1 MLTQHDIVVLLDAS
15 NTLNSSF
22 QNAAAKSDPVEIT
35 NWYSRLAHISE
46 LLKHLVHSYQDH
58 TIEVQYHDLSEI
70 YLITNDL
77 VISAVFSMNERFDAF
92 HTISKD
98 FNKLLGNK
106 LNTLGVLLN
115 RKKIEQED
123 IASVREQLEDCVEES
138 KRQIDKHN
146 VELKKQ
152 LENALTRIQNAQNS
166 HNADMGSYI
175 RDVKKEIRQEIS
187 QLESESLNRIMVA
200 RQSVEKT
207 IESGSRQL
215 DQTKELLDS
224 ISENELSNIRQ
235 SIHEVQRRAL
245 ENIRTESSNVSSSFQ
260 DHLSNT
266 LDSFDKHYNSKISG
280 INKRIDDEVK
290 AFELKRGDMDALLE
304 KVGIAQ
310 DADVTITQ
318 ANKELK
324 SATWLRWTGLGF
336 MCCSIALLIYFF
348 RYYIGFSDVPEGVK
362 LPDLKDLGFEFFA
375 LRFMTVILVSSPAI
389 YLLKESATHRAKE
402 NLYRQRGT
410 QLLTIR
416 GYLADLSDEQRSEVK
431 HKLAENFFSFHN
443 GKVDTSNVPDFIK
456 NMNEAVKLAHAIKT
470 PSANEPS
477 KKEQTN
483 TVNG

>member
-1 MLTQHDIVVLLDAS
+1 MLAKHDMEFLLEKS
-15 NTLNSSF
+15 KILSSSF
-22 QNAAAKSDPVEIT
+22 HDAVVQSDPVEIT
-35 NWYSRLAHISE
+35 SWSNRLEHITAS
-46 LLKHLVHSYQDH
+46 LKFLIERYDDHALEEQYYHLSD
-58 TIEVQYHDLSEI
+58 I
-70 YLITNDL
+70 YLLTNNL
-77 VISAVFSMNERFDAF
+77 ATSSAFSMNERFGHF
-92 HTISKD
+92 RRVSED
-98 FNKLLGNK
+98 FNRLFGNK

-115 RKKIEQED
+115 RQRIEQENL
-123 IASVREQLEDCVEES
+123 ASVREQLEES
-138 KRQIDKHN
+138 KRQIDEHN

-152 LENALTRIQNAQNS
+152 LADALQRIQDIQNS
-166 HNADMGSYI
+166 HNADMISYI
-175 RDVKKEIRQEIS
+175 RDVKNEIRSEIS
-187 QLESESLNRIMVA
+187 QLESESLNRIMVTG
-200 RQSVEKT
+200 QGVEKT

-215 DQTKELLDS
+215 DQIKESLDS
-224 ISENELSNIRQ
+224 ISDHELNNIRQ

-245 ENIRTESSNVSSSFQ
+245 ENIRTASSDISSSFQ
-260 DHLSNT
+260 DHLSET
-266 LDSFDKHYNSKISG
+266 IDSFDKHYNSKISS

-324 SATWLRWTGLGF
+324 SATWLRWTGLSF

-348 RYYIGFSDVPEGVK
+348 RYYIGFSDVPEGVT

-389 YLLKESATHRAKE
+389 YLLKESAAHRAKE

-456 NMNEAVKLAHAIKT
+456 NMNEAVKLAHAIKA
-470 PSANEPS
+470 PPANEPN

>member
-1 MLTQHDIVVLLDAS
+1 MLTQQDIGVLLEAS
-15 NTLNSSF
+15 KALNSAF
-22 QNAAAKSDPVEIT
+22 QNTAAKSDPVEIT
-35 NWYSRLAHISE
+35 SWHARLAHISE
-46 LLKHLVHSYQDH
+46 SLKYLVHSYHDQ
-58 TIEVQYHDLSEI
+58 TLEQQYYNLSDI

-77 VISAVFSMNERFDAF
+77 TISAIFSMNERFGTF
-92 HTISKD
+92 RRLSKE
-98 FNKLLGNK
+98 FNKLVGDK
-106 LNTLGVLLN
+106 LTTLGILLN
-115 RKKIEQED
+115 RQKIEQED
-123 IASVREQLEDCVEES
+123 IESVREQLNDCVEES
-138 KRQIDKHN
+138 KRQIDEHT
-146 VELKKQ
+146 VELKKRLSDAVTQ
-152 LENALTRIQNAQNS
+152 LQDTNKSN
-166 HNADMGSYI
+166 NADIISYI
-175 RDVKKEIRQEIS
+175 QDSKKEIRQEIS
-187 QLESESLNRIMVA
+187 QIESESINRIMVA
-200 RQSVEKT
+200 GQGVEKT

-215 DQTKELLDS
+215 DQIKESLDS
-224 ISENELSNIRQ
+224 ISDHELNNIRQ

-245 ENIRTESSNVSSSFQ
+245 ENIRTASSDISSSFQ
-260 DHLSNT
+260 DHLSET
-266 LDSFDKHYNSKISG
+266 IDSFDKHYNSKISG
-280 INKRIDDEVK
+280 INKRIDHEVS
-290 AFELKRGDMDALLE
+290 AFEAKRSDMDALLE

-348 RYYIGFSDVPEGVK
+348 RYYIGFSDVPEGVT

-389 YLLKESATHRAKE
+389 YLLKESAAHRAKE

-470 PSANEPS
+470 PSANES
-477 KKEQTN
+477 DKNKSSS
-483 TVNG
+483 

>member
-1 MLTQHDIVVLLDAS
+1 MLTKHDMEFLFERSKV
-15 NTLNSSF
+15 LNSSF
-22 QNAAAKSDPVEIT
+22 HDAVMQSDPGEIT
-35 NWYSRLAHISE
+35 SWSNRLEHITESLN
-46 LLKHLVHSYQDH
+46 LLIQRYHDH
-58 TIEVQYHDLSEI
+58 TLEELYYYLSDI
-70 YLITNDL
+70 YLITSDL
-77 VISAVFSMNERFDAF
+77 ATSSVFSMNERFGHF
-92 HTISKD
+92 RRVSKD
-98 FNKLLGNK
+98 FNSFLGDK
-106 LNTLGVLLN
+106 INTLGVLLN
-115 RKKIEQED
+115 RQRIEQQD
-123 IASVREQLEDCVEES
+123 IASVREQLKDCVEES
-138 KRQIDKHN
+138 KRQIDEHT
-146 VELKKQ
+146 VELRKRLADAVTHLQDTNK
-152 LENALTRIQNAQNS
+152 S
-166 HNADMGSYI
+166 HEADIVGYI
-175 RDVKKEIRQEIS
+175 RDSKKEIRQEIS
-187 QLESESLNRIMVA
+187 QLESESINRIIVA
-200 RQSVEKT
+200 GQSVEKT

-215 DQTKELLDS
+215 DQIKESLDS
-224 ISENELSNIRQ
+224 ISDHELNNIRQ

-245 ENIRTESSNVSSSFQ
+245 ENIRTASSDISSSFQ
-260 DHLSNT
+260 DHLSET
-266 LDSFDKHYNSKISG
+266 IDSFDKHYNSKISG

-348 RYYIGFSDVPEGVK
+348 RYYIGFSDVPEGVT

-389 YLLKESATHRAKE
+389 YLLKESAAHRAKE

>member
-1 MLTQHDIVVLLDAS
+1 MLTQHDIKVLLEAS
-15 NTLNSSF
+15 KTLESSF

-35 NWYSRLAHISE
+35 NWHARLAHISE
-46 LLKHLVHSYQDH
+46 SLKYLVYS
-58 TIEVQYHDLSEI
+58 YHDQTLEQQYYNLSDI

-77 VISAVFSMNERFDAF
+77 TISAIFSMNERFGTF
-92 HTISKD
+92 LRLSKE
-98 FNKLLGNK
+98 FNKLIGDK
-106 LNTLGVLLN
+106 LTTLGILLN
-115 RKKIEQED
+115 RQKIEQED
-123 IASVREQLEDCVEES
+123 IESVREQLNDCVEES
-138 KRQIDKHN
+138 KRQIDQHTE
-146 VELKKQ
+146 ELKKRLSDAVTQ
-152 LENALTRIQNAQNS
+152 LQDTNKSN
-166 HNADMGSYI
+166 NADIIKYI
-175 RDVKKEIRQEIS
+175 RDAKKEIRQDIS
-187 QLESESLNRIMVA
+187 QFESESINRIIVA
-200 RQSVEKT
+200 GQGVEKT

-215 DQTKELLDS
+215 DQIKESLDS
-224 ISENELSNIRQ
+224 ISDHELNNIRQ

-245 ENIRTESSNVSSSFQ
+245 ENIRTASSDISSSFQ
-260 DHLSNT
+260 DHLSET
-266 LDSFDKHYNSKISG
+266 IDSFDKHYNSKISG
-280 INKRIDDEVK
+280 INKRIDNEVS
-290 AFELKRGDMDALLE
+290 AFEAKRSDMDALLE

-348 RYYIGFSDVPEGVK
+348 RYYIGFSDVPEGVT

-470 PSANEPS
+470 PSTNEPS

>member
-1 MLTQHDIVVLLDAS
+1 MLIQYDINVLLDIS
-15 NTLNSSF
+15 NSLNSSF
-22 QNAAAKSDPVEIT
+22 NDAVMQSDPVEVT
-35 NWYSRLAHISE
+35 NWHNRLNHITE
-46 LLKHLVHSYQDH
+46 LLKSLINHYQEKTLED
-58 TIEVQYHDLSEI
+58 QYYDLSEI

-77 VISAVFSMNERFDAF
+77 AISSVFSLNKRFETF
-92 HTISKD
+92 HKVGRD
-98 FNKLLGNK
+98 FNNLLEKK
-106 LNTLGVLLN
+106 LNELGILFN
-115 RKKIEQED
+115 RQKIEQED
-123 IASVREQLEDCVEES
+123 IVSVQEQLEDCVEES

-152 LENALTRIQNAQNS
+152 LENALTRIQDAQNS
-166 HNADMGSYI
+166 HNADMDSYI
-175 RDVKKEIRQEIS
+175 QDVKKEIRREIS

-215 DQTKELLDS
+215 DQIKESIDS
-224 ISENELSNIRQ
+224 ISDHELNNIRQ

-245 ENIRTESSNVSSSFQ
+245 ENIRTASSDISSSFQ
-260 DHLSNT
+260 DHLSET
-266 LDSFDKHYNSKISG
+266 IDSFDKHYNSKISG

-348 RYYIGFSDVPEGVK
+348 RYYIGFSNVPEGVT

-389 YLLKESATHRAKE
+389 YLLKESAAHRAKE

-470 PSANEPS
+470 PQANEPS
-477 KKEQTN
+477 KKAQTN